1 MMDPMAGGDPKER
14 LLRLLEMAYEQYAMT
29 PPMPMPDVMAGPD
42 PMAAPPLGPPVGPE
56 ESPEGKGMLRD
67 KLSADVAKKAPKDKP
82 KEDKPKADKKPA
94 KDKKPVGG
102 IVDPF
107 AS

>member
-1 MMDPMAGGDPKER
+1 MMDPMAGDPKER
-14 LLRLLEMAYEQYAMT
+14 LLRLLEMAYEQYAIT

-42 PMAAPPLGPPVGPE
+42 PMAAPLGPPVGPE

-82 KEDKPKADKKPA
+82 KEDKPKADKKQ
-94 KDKKPVGG
+94 DKE
-102 IVDPF
+102 
-107 AS
+107 